1 MAKVPKLA
9 EGASSAAELEY
20 PAPADAKGELAE
32 VPKVMGQEKAES
44 AKAPKHPAE
53 AKEKTV
59 VELELEESTGLPKI
73 MSPPPEPELPK
84 VSKIP
89 AITPKRRRMASVL
102 DAVMES
108 TRVSTP
114 ASIEEKNI
122 KEATKDITI
131 CVEAKVGPSVPA
143 EIGPLKLLERK
154 LNKDLW
160 MPL

>member
-1 MAKVPKLA
+1 MPKLA
-9 EGASSAAELEY
+9 EGPSSTIEPEF
-20 PAPADAKGELAE
+20 PAPTEATTGSAEELILKTTVEHTETEIAD
-32 VPKVMGQEKAES
+32 VPKC
-44 AKAPKHPAE
+44 PTE

-59 VELELEESTGLPKI
+59 VEPELEESTGLPKI

-89 AITPKRRRMASVL
+89 AITSKRRRMASVL

-122 KEATKDITI
+122 KEATKDITT